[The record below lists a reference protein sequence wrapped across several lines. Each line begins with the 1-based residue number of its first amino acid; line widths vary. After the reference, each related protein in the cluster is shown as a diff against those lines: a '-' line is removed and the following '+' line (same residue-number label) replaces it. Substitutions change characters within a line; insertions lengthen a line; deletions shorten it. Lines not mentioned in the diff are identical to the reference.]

1 MADETVN
8 SILLGV
14 VLLWDE
20 EAVRLGCA
28 DGYRQQQHASAAM
41 ALKRTD
47 FSAKPPIIPK
57 P

>member
-8 SILLGV
+8 WILLGV